1 MSDIQNFSPQRTD
14 PAKVLL
20 NLSDQGI
27 VLTLHE
33 RSSKAQGPSMVLTGP
48 AEGVGPPS
56 VWAEGSRRQNQP
68 GHLGHRLRGHG
79 AQLTASLD

>member
-20 NLSDQGI
+20 DLSDQGI

-33 RSSKAQGPSMVLTGP
+33 SSSKAQGPSMVLTGL
-48 AEGVGPPS
+48 AEGVRPPS